1 MEIDTELLP
10 KALPTLQ
17 TLPITGPTTLSLREF
32 KSGKEQGDLTMAA
45 LGGVQLSAQ
54 PELWQGYSLAAK
66 SVLAQA
72 KPVAVLKSRFA
83 AQSAQIDAAVLSTGR
98 AESALRFVPMVAR
111 KDFWTVLVD
120 ATTAQPAAFIPID
133 SF

>member
-1 MEIDTELLP
+1 
-10 KALPTLQ
+10 
-17 TLPITGPTTLSLREF
+17 
-32 KSGKEQGDLTMAA
+32 MAA